1 MVVREQLG
9 PGMGDQAVVPVAIN
23 NETPAKDFFHPEY
36 AEYAQYAEFNM
47 HNIHNMHLRKY
58 AEYA

>member
-9 PGMGDQAVVPVAIN
+9 PGMGDQAVVAID

-36 AEYAQYAEFNM
+36 AQYAQYAVYNM
-47 HNIHNMHLRKY
+47 YNMHNMHLLKY